1 MLDKTLNSTHVQY
14 KEHMI
19 TNLTKHN
26 TKHIV
31 CLPDRNI
38 FTSMNVNVTA
48 QRDCAMLRVDMILP
62 YLVKVGWVVIIPC

>member
-14 KEHMI
+14 MVLTI

-26 TKHIV
+26 TNHIV

-48 QRDCAMLRVDMILP
+48 HREIVL
-62 YLVKVGWVVIIPC
+62 